1 MSLKTLFKPKNKK
14 SPAADQPE
22 IENDLYQKEDLTNID
37 QFLDGSSLDD
47 IYPFSF
53 EEKPSYI
60 ESGTNFIRVFTIVD
74 YPKKKKG
81 NWLGAVS
88 YTHL

>member
-1 MSLKTLFKPKNKK
+1 MSLKTLFKPKK

-22 IENDLYQKEDLTNID
+22 LEDDLYQKEDLTNID

-74 YPKKKKG
+74 YPKKKK
-81 NWLGAVS
+81 
-88 YTHL
+88 